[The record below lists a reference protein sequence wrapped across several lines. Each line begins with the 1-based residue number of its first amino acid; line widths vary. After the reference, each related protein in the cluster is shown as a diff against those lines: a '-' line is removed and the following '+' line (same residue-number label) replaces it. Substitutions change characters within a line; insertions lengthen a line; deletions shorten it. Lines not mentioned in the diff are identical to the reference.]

1 MALTRLR
8 WVSCFLAVALFLTP
22 QSFAFDTPLSD
33 TAVREAYF
41 LGQRHDEAVAKFLD
55 KYVRHLSPPKSGPF
69 VSSVALYTPYSQLV
83 SDISQRIGN
92 YSAQQA
98 LIDHRGRKET
108 VLCIIQI
115 QLTETYPAF
124 IPDPAR
130 SSSAS
135 PINFIPRPYD
145 FWSDFQ
151 FHFLEGEDEL
161 RPLTT
166 SGRPNYSC
174 GRHGDCILTGATVQL
189 EFLASEF
196 PTNEVQVEID
206 PPEGD
211 QLTLGF
217 ELASVR

>member
-8 WVSCFLAVALFLTP
+8 WASCLLAAALFLTP
-22 QSFAFDTPLSD
+22 QSLAFDTPLSD

-41 LGQRHDEAVAKFLD
+41 LAQRHDEAVAKFLD
-55 KYVRHLSPPKSGPF
+55 TYVRHLSPPKSGPY

-83 SDISQRIGN
+83 SDISQHIGN

-115 QLTETYPAF
+115 QLTETYPAL

-135 PINFIPRPYD
+135 PIHFIPRSYD
-145 FWSDFQ
+145 FWADFQ
-151 FHFLEGEDEL
+151 FHFLDGEDEL
-161 RPLTT
+161 RPLTS
-166 SGRPNYSC
+166 SGHPNYSC
-174 GRHGDCILTGATVQL
+174 GRQGDCILTGATVRL

-211 QLTLGF
+211 QQTLGF
-217 ELASVR
+217 ELASLR